1 MPTEASR
8 TLNQRQ
14 SMSLGA
20 RRVFRLSL
28 TVALSLVIAYSMAL
42 SMPYIVP
49 IFALMLTVTPSPPP
63 KLKGLLVIV
72 AVAALMTS
80 SGLLIV
86 PLLIDY
92 PASAVLVVLVAL
104 FLSNY
109 ITVSVGQVMVGM
121 LLTIGITLI
130 SAIGTV
136 SFFGAIVVIKA
147 LLSGIAI
154 AVICQWVVY
163 PLFPEDSASP
173 EPAAA
178 PASNENALWISLRAT
193 LIVMPAYLVCLTNPM
208 MYMPLI
214 MKTVALGQQSTVDD
228 TNVAARTMLGSTLMG
243 GMIAVGFWFLLKI
256 NVSLWM
262 FFLGILLITMVI
274 GAKIYGVSASKYS
287 ANFWSDAFVNMLI
300 LLGPAVADSA
310 NGKDVYQAFAVRMG
324 LFVVVTIYASVT
336 VLALDYLRA
345 SRRKK
350 LAAAPPPVV

>member
-28 TVALSLVIAYSMAL
+28 TVALSLVIAYAMAL

-49 IFALMLTVTPSPPP
+49 IFALMLTMAPSPPP
-63 KLKGLLVIV
+63 KLKGLLVIM
-72 AVAALMTS
+72 AVTALTTS

-86 PLLIDY
+86 PLLMDY

-136 SFFGAIVVIKA
+136 SFFGATVVIKA

-173 EPAAA
+173 APAAA

-193 LIVMPAYLVCLTNPM
+193 LIVMPAYLVCLTNPT

-228 TNVAARTMLGSTLMG
+228 THVAARTMLGSTLMG
-243 GMIAVGFWFLLKI
+243 GMMAVGFWFLLKI
-256 NVSLWM
+256 DVSLWM
-262 FFLGILLITMVI
+262 FFLGMLLITMVI
-274 GAKIYGVSASKYS
+274 AAKIYGVSASKYS
-287 ANFWSDAFVNMLI
+287 ANFWSDALVNMLI

-324 LFVVVTIYASVT
+324 LFVVVTIYASMT
-336 VLALDYLRA
+336 VLGLDYLRA

-350 LAAAPPPVV
+350 VTAEPPLVI